1 VRLTRDEATVKYPV
15 NVKKLIDGKWQARCM
30 ASVVGEVVTLGDS
43 REDALE
49 RIKNEIR
56 YRLEFCP

>member
-1 VRLTRDEATVKYPV
+1 MKYKATVKR
-15 NVKKLIDGKWQARCM
+15 LIDGKWQARSV
-30 ASVVGEVVTLGDS
+30 ASVVGDVVVQGDS

-49 RIKNEIR
+49 RMKNELR